1 MCKCDDLDS
10 STYLLIAVAN
20 LVGVRG
26 AMVRL
31 KFVAMMINRAT
42 SFQVVAFV
50 ALLMASLVV
59 REGKKKRYLRRYL
72 WSWP

>member
-10 STYLLIAVAN
+10 NTYLLIAVAN

-50 ALLMASLVV
+50 ASLMASLVV
-59 REGKKKRYLRRYL
+59 PPVSSLA
-72 WSWP
+72 